1 MSAACYV
8 ARSLEI
14 AARKF
19 DGEMIIMSAR
29 DSTIFTLSE
38 VATII
43 WEAADG
49 STPLDEIVA
58 TRISSQFEVAPEV
71 ALEDAEQL
79 VQELASHGILMI
91 SDQPILALAKA
102 GRALPRP
109 GALLLPGPSVQRRT
123 FTTDCKTLESLEK

>member
-71 ALEDAEQL
+71 ALEDAEHL
-79 VQELASHGILMI
+79 VQELAVHGILLI
-91 SDQPILALAKA
+91 SDQPIH
-102 GRALPRP
+102 PPSRP
-109 GALLLPGPSVQRRT
+109 P
-123 FTTDCKTLESLEK
+123 

>member
-1 MSAACYV
+1 VSAARYV
-8 ARSLEI
+8 ARSPEI

-29 DSTIFTLSE
+29 DSTIFTLSQ

-58 TRISSQFEVAPEV
+58 TRIAAEFDVALEV
-71 ALEDAEQL
+71 ALEDAEHL
-79 VQELASHGILMI
+79 VTELASHGILLI
-91 SDQPILALAKA
+91 SDQPIH
-102 GRALPRP
+102 PP
-109 GALLLPGPSVQRRT
+109 
-123 FTTDCKTLESLEK
+123 

>member
-1 MSAACYV
+1 VSARRYV
-8 ARSLEI
+8 ARSSEI

-71 ALEDAEQL
+71 ALDDAEHL
-79 VQELASHGILMI
+79 VQELAGHGILLI
-91 SDQPILALAKA
+91 SDKPI
-102 GRALPRP
+102 GHGVEP
-109 GALLLPGPSVQRRT
+109 
-123 FTTDCKTLESLEK
+123 

>member
-1 MSAACYV
+1 VSVACYV
-8 ARSLEI
+8 ARSSKI

-58 TRISSQFEVAPEV
+58 TRISSEFDVAPEV
-71 ALEDAEQL
+71 ALEDAEHL
-79 VQELASHGILMI
+79 VQELASRGILLI
-91 SDQPILALAKA
+91 SDHPIS
-102 GRALPRP
+102 RER
-109 GALLLPGPSVQRRT
+109 
-123 FTTDCKTLESLEK
+123 

>member
-1 MSAACYV
+1 VSAVCYV
-8 ARSLEI
+8 ARSSEI

-49 STPLDEIVA
+49 STPLDEIVE
-58 TRISSQFEVAPEV
+58 TKISSQFDVAPEI
-71 ALEDAEQL
+71 ALEDAEHL
-79 VQELASHGILMI
+79 VQELAGHGILLI
-91 SDQPILALAKA
+91 SDKPI
-102 GRALPRP
+102 GREP
-109 GALLLPGPSVQRRT
+109 
-123 FTTDCKTLESLEK
+123 

>member
-1 MSAACYV
+1 VSATCYV
-8 ARSLEI
+8 ARSAEI

-29 DSTIFTLSE
+29 DSTLFTLSE

-49 STPLDEIVA
+49 STPLHEIVA
-58 TRISSQFEVAPEV
+58 TRISSQFDVAPEV

-79 VQELASHGILMI
+79 VQDLARHGILML
-91 SDQPILALAKA
+91 SDKPIGIQKE
-102 GRALPRP
+102 
-109 GALLLPGPSVQRRT
+109 
-123 FTTDCKTLESLEK
+123 TT

>member
-1 MSAACYV
+1 VSGARYV
-8 ARSLEI
+8 ARSPEI

-29 DSTIFTLSE
+29 DSMIFTLSE

-58 TRISSQFEVAPEV
+58 TRISTQFEVAPEV
-71 ALEDAEQL
+71 ALEDAEHL
-79 VQELASHGILMI
+79 VRELAVHGILLI
-91 SDQPILALAKA
+91 SDQPIS
-102 GRALPRP
+102 R
-109 GALLLPGPSVQRRT
+109 
-123 FTTDCKTLESLEK
+123 SLEKETT

>member
-1 MSAACYV
+1 VSAACYV
-8 ARSLEI
+8 ARSSEI

-49 STPLDEIVA
+49 STPLDEIVS
-58 TRISSQFEVAPEV
+58 TRIASQFEVSPEV
-71 ALEDAEQL
+71 ALEDAEHL
-79 VQELASHGILMI
+79 VHELAGHGILLV
-91 SDQPILALAKA
+91 SDQPI
-102 GRALPRP
+102 GREP
-109 GALLLPGPSVQRRT
+109 
-123 FTTDCKTLESLEK
+123 